1 MAFDDAAQVKQTYSV
16 YVCDRQSHASGSPRK
31 WHLSEL
37 IVILQA
43 TVLTYQFFDN
53 RKSYQSYTMSSAAYF
68 TRRSVSRLVTV
79 DDIPDLKGL
88 QVPESLYKCARAA
101 KHKRTGRDNGQDSN
115 QGIEDLGAA
124 EFVFDARSMVAES
137 VHIYTH
143 RNRVIRD
150 CRDSMASAS
159 TLHDS
164 GPIEQLE
171 RTESSP
177 LSASLSCE
185 TMSYTQSPLIE
196 HSPTSYSP
204 YPLSYSPSRHDDRP
218 SQRLPDA
225 YRLRPVNFS
234 QDCYTPG
241 APASS
246 ISHPIIDHGSK
257 SFNLE
262 PLEPHDMHLPSTTAG
277 YPRLPPIQVLE
288 QGTPSL
294 RSLNPRCTEDNKAL
308 SKLQYGW

>member
-1 MAFDDAAQVKQTYSV
+1 
-16 YVCDRQSHASGSPRK
+16 
-31 WHLSEL
+31 
-37 IVILQA
+37 
-43 TVLTYQFFDN
+43 
-53 RKSYQSYTMSSAAYF
+53 MSSAAYF

-101 KHKRTGRDNGQDSN
+101 KHKRAGRDNGQDSN

-143 RNRVIRD
+143 SNRVGQD
-150 CRDSMASAS
+150 YRDSMASAS
-159 TLHDS
+159 TFNDS
-164 GPIEQLE
+164 GSIEQHE
-171 RTESSP
+171 RTQSSP
-177 LSASLSCE
+177 LSASPSCE

-204 YPLSYSPSRHDDRP
+204 YTLSYSPSRHDDRP

-234 QDCYTPG
+234 QDYYTPG
-241 APASS
+241 ALAPS
-246 ISHPIIDHGSK
+246 ISYPIIDHGSI
-257 SFNLE
+257 SQPLSNLE
-262 PLEPHDMHLPSTTAG
+262 PIEPHDIHFPSATAG

-288 QGTPSL
+288 QGFPSL
-294 RSLNPRCTEDNKAL
+294 RPLNPRCTEDNKAL

>member
-1 MAFDDAAQVKQTYSV
+1 M
-16 YVCDRQSHASGSPRK
+16 
-31 WHLSEL
+31 
-37 IVILQA
+37 
-43 TVLTYQFFDN
+43 VLTYRFSDN
-53 RKSYQSYTMSSAAYF
+53 WKSYQSYTMFSAAYF

-79 DDIPDLKGL
+79 DDIPDLRGL

-101 KHKRTGRDNGQDSN
+101 KHKRAGRDNGQDSN

-137 VHIYTH
+137 VHIYAH
-143 RNRVIRD
+143 RNRVPQD
-150 CRDSMASAS
+150 CRDSMASAA
-159 TLHDS
+159 TLDDS
-164 GPIEQLE
+164 GCIEQLE
-171 RTESSP
+171 RTHSSP

-218 SQRLPDA
+218 SQRLLDA

-241 APASS
+241 VPAPS

-257 SFNLE
+257 SQQLFDLE
-262 PLEPHDMHLPSTTAG
+262 PIESHDMHLPSTTAG

-288 QGTPSL
+288 QGIPSL
-294 RSLNPRCTEDNKAL
+294 RPLNPRCTEDNKAL